1 MKKILF
7 GLLGSLFIAIS
18 LFFDILYLNLISFG
32 YTFSKYVYF
41 ISRRVEC
48 LIIIPGIILNL
59 LALKKKG

>member
-1 MKKILF
+1 MKKIIF
-7 GLLGSLFIAIS
+7 GILGSLFIAIS

-32 YTFSKYVYF
+32 YTFLKYVYF

-48 LIIIPGIILNL
+48 QIIIPGIILMI